1 MLGDTCSPLAA
12 LAYPESVGVGVAMEA
27 ILPLCRVGKVDA
39 LAGLENAAGTVKD
52 QRQAREIFDFG
63 DSSR

>member
-12 LAYPESVGVGVAMEA
+12 LANSESVGVGVAMA
-27 ILPLCRVGKVDA
+27 R
-39 LAGLENAAGTVKD
+39 LENAAGTVKD
-52 QRQAREIFDFG
+52 QRQAKEIFDFA